1 MKKALL
7 VAALGSMAAF
17 SMPSHAAMVSVAG
30 VTWDTEWNDGSTP
43 PIEQD
48 FVAETQFTQWFSQT
62 KDGVGTLG
70 SWTTANT
77 IGNVLASV
85 TGAPATATGFYL
97 AGAGEYIRIN
107 DPAMSVIQASPTGG
121 GVGSFCPGC
130 ELTYAF
136 GGIGLNTDN
145 TFDVTD
151 GWVRVYVDNSPD
163 FNTPVNSQAVAN
175 SAIGDILWL
184 DLSITSFVLQNGTV
198 ANGLVSAV
206 FEIVGGAAADYFD
219 PKSVEYSGSAFFGT
233 QAGVV
238 DPNSRFSN
246 AGNGQAIANTTAV
259 PEPGTLALLG
269 LGLVGFAASRRRPA
283 KK

>member
-17 SMPSHAAMVSVAG
+17 SMPSYSAMVTVAG
-30 VTWDTEWNDGSTP
+30 VTWDTEWTDGSTP

-48 FVAETQFTQWFSQT
+48 FVGETQFTQWFST
-62 KDGVGTLG
+62 TNDGVGTLG
-70 SWTTANT
+70 SWSTADT
-77 IGNVLASV
+77 IGNVLLSL
-85 TGAPATATGFYL
+85 TGAPAAPTGYYL

-145 TFDVTD
+145 TFDVSN

-184 DLSITSFVLQNGTV
+184 DLSITSFALTNGSV
-198 ANGLVSAV
+198 ANGLVSAT
-206 FEIVGGAAADYFD
+206 FEIIGGAAADYFD

-233 QAGVV
+233 EPGTI
-238 DPNSRFSN
+238 DPASRFSN
-246 AGNGQAIANTTAV
+246 AGNGQAIANTTPV

-269 LGLVGFAASRRRPA
+269 LGLVGFAASRRRTA